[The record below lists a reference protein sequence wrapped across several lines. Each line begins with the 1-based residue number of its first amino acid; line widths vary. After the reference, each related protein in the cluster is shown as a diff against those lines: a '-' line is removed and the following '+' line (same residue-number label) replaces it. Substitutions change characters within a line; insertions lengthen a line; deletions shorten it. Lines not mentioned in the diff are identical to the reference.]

1 LTETVIQKKR
11 FQAVNLF
18 MGAVKSLR
26 YYPPSSDMAV
36 NSVNRAYDSLT
47 ETLEQGDP
55 LEFYVSDNRL
65 TILDCPLTKNEQQ
78 LPQIRSLVEIMNQW
92 SIRRITLKRSID
104 KVELLRFLTDFKRTS
119 DEIEAEGG
127 PRNLIP
133 ILPKPHI
140 QIDSK
145 YLDSGSITKQAP
157 TDGIGKGAEESSR
170 APQEPHQTDSPES
183 IRIKVI
189 RANSGESVKIKNENA
204 ERIQEGLSK
213 LAQGEKHF
221 FYDRSLMAL
230 VPDIFIRWMHEGK
243 KESALE
249 LMEKVGLGLADANAD
264 IRDAAAQALVLC
276 GNHLTIEN
284 RLDEFLRVEPHLTK
298 WIRLQTVF
306 SPTLKAACR
315 QLQLTVAHYIHTRR
329 FENCLPILDALNFLS
344 NTKGLD
350 NTFYDFINKISK
362 SIADNEALSSLTE
375 GMMTDAAPESEYAVQ
390 SLVSLGPHSGEWL
403 LELLSKISE
412 RSRRIKIMEVIRQIG
427 HPILPLLLKK
437 IAEGGSWYFLR
448 NLVSLVG
455 KLGNETHLKS
465 IIPLLNHKDIRLQ
478 REALNSIYNIGGSQ
492 RRSILLSALSS
503 ADEQIKIPMVIML
516 GGLRDPEAVGPF
528 IELLRNRPLIPS
540 NNRIRLE
547 EVLCKALGRIGDPQA
562 LPILKEIAEPKGIK
576 RVSSY
581 NENIRTAA
589 KEALEAIEK
598 SQPKLDKQESIER
611 QESDS
616 GSIAS
621 PVSSTI
627 GFFDA
632 QQQVDAYI
640 REGDKTSAISLL
652 SNLLEKSARAKQ
664 FQAADE
670 FLEKMSEVDP
680 MALSEIYKAGEIIE
694 TEKAASLDKDRMVS
708 WDRLY
713 DTLTR
718 KETLS
723 FYFALKDRFTE
734 ANVTLI
740 QQGQK
745 SDILFFIEQG
755 ELKVVFEKDHE
766 EYLIKNLKAGDVA
779 GAESFFSPTVSTVS
793 VITQTTARLS
803 MLDLDSLNQIKKQ
816 NPALENKLSDF
827 CLEKNNISHLLLD
840 KAMER
845 RISPRFPAE
854 GIVTVQLL
862 YASGNPAGKAF
873 KGRLTNISAGGLC
886 FFIKL
891 QNKESA
897 RMLLGRKLQ
906 LWFPLDPTSP
916 ENLFQGIGKV
926 VAVHYQLS
934 IDYSV
939 HVRFD
944 NPMDITILEKIKK

>member
-1 LTETVIQKKR
+1 
-11 FQAVNLF
+11 

-26 YYPPSSDMAV
+26 YYPASSDMAV

-47 ETLEQGDP
+47 EILELGGP

-65 TILDCPLTKNEQQ
+65 TILDCPLTESEQQ

-92 SIRRITLKRSID
+92 SIHRITLERNIE
-104 KVELLRFLTDFKRTS
+104 KVELVRFLTDFKRTP
-119 DEIEAEGG
+119 DEIEADGG
-127 PRNLIP
+127 PQNLIP

-145 YLDSGSITKQAP
+145 YLDSSSRIKQLP
-157 TDGIGKGAEESSR
+157 TDGTGKGAEESSH
-170 APQEPHQTDSPES
+170 APQKPHRTDSPES

-189 RANSGESVKIKNENA
+189 RADSGESVQIKNVNA
-204 ERIQEGLSK
+204 ERIQEGLLK
-213 LAQGEKHF
+213 LTQGEKHF
-221 FYDRSLMAL
+221 FYDRNLMAL
-230 VPDIFIRWMHEGK
+230 VPDIFIQWMHEGK
-243 KESALE
+243 KEPALD
-249 LMEKVGLGLADANAD
+249 LMEKVGLGLADADAD

-276 GNHLTIEN
+276 GNHLAIEN

-329 FENCLPILDALNFLS
+329 FIDCLPILDTLNFLS
-344 NTKGLD
+344 NTKGLGD
-350 NTFYDFINKISK
+350 TFYDLINKMSK
-362 SIADNEALSSLTE
+362 SIADNEALGILTE
-375 GMMTDAAPESEYAVQ
+375 GMMADASPESEYALKC
-390 SLVSLGPHSGEWL
+390 LVSLGPHSGEWL

-412 RSRRIKIMEVIRQIG
+412 RSGRIRIMEVIREIG

-448 NLVSLVG
+448 NLVLLVG
-455 KLGNETHLKS
+455 KLGNETHLNS
-465 IIPLLNHKDIRLQ
+465 IIPLLNHKDIRVQ
-478 REALNSIYNIGGSQ
+478 REALTALYNIGGSK
-492 RRSILLSALSS
+492 RKSVLLSALSS

-528 IELLRNRPLIPS
+528 LELLRNRPLIPS

-547 EVLCKALGRIGDPQA
+547 EVICIALGRIGDPQA

-576 RVSSY
+576 RVSPY
-581 NENIRTAA
+581 NENVKTAA

-598 SQPKLDKQESIER
+598 SQAKLDKQKSVESH
-611 QESDS
+611 ESNS
-616 GSIAS
+616 GSITS
-621 PVSSTI
+621 PASSTI
-627 GFFDA
+627 DFSEA
-632 QQQVDAYI
+632 QQQVDGYI
-640 REGDKTSAISLL
+640 RQGDKTSAISLL
-652 SNLLEKSARAKQ
+652 SDLIKKTARAKQ
-664 FQAADE
+664 FQAADV

-713 DTLTR
+713 DTLSR

-723 FYFALKDRFTE
+723 FYFALKERFTE

-745 SDILFFIEQG
+745 NDVLFFIEQG
-755 ELKVVFEKDHE
+755 ELKVVFEKEHE
-766 EYLIKNLKAGDVA
+766 EHLIKNLKAGDVA

-803 MLDLDSLNQIKKQ
+803 VLDLDSLNQIKNQ

-827 CLEKNNISHLLLD
+827 CLEKNDTSRILLD

-862 YASGNPAGKAF
+862 YSSGSPAGKAF

-897 RMLLGRKLQ
+897 QMLLGRKLQ
-906 LWFPLDPTSP
+906 LWFPLSQTSP
-916 ENLFQGIGKV
+916 ENLLQGIGKV

-939 HVRFD
+939 HVQFD
-944 NPMDITILEKIKK
+944 NPMDTTILEKIKK